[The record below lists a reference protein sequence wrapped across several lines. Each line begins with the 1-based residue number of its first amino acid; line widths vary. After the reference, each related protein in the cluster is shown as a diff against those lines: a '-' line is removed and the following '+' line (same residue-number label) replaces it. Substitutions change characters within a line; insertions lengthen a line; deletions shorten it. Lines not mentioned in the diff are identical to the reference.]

1 MKIVDI
7 DLNSMLQYCRILNS
21 ILQYC
26 RLLLICTPYL
36 WSVASV
42 SWFLNSFW
50 HDSSLT

>member
-26 RLLLICTPYL
+26 RLLIDLYAL
-36 WSVASV
+36 SLV
-42 SWFLNSFW
+42 SGLCKLVPKFFLA
-50 HDSSLT
+50 